1 MRPLSSDEVKQR
13 LTLILK
19 AVVDFC
25 EESNIRYYLA
35 WGTLIGAVRHKG
47 FIPWDDDIDI
57 WIPRPDYNR
66 FVREFQH
73 KTFVFRSMEKEEDW
87 PLCFGKVCD
96 ANYHA
101 LDEFG
106 HDYGLYVDIFPL
118 DGLPDDEG
126 LRNKHVATVRRKER
140 LWSSQILTRHQ
151 SLSTSYSISKNVS
164 ILGARFLHLFVSKQ
178 KVIKDLIREYQK
190 YTWGDSLYVIDYS
203 GKWVFKKSYFCPAR
217 VGVFESLRCSI
228 PNDTTSLLQ
237 LAYGDFMTLPPE
249 SERYNHGIT
258 AVPIGESEM

>member
-19 AVVDFC
+19 AVIDYC
-25 EESNIRYYLA
+25 EDNGINYYLA

-203 GKWVFKKSYFCPAR
+203 GKWVFKKSYFCPAKL
-217 VGVFESLRCSI
+217 GSFESLRCSI

-237 LAYGDFMTLPPE
+237 LAYGDFMTLPPV

-258 AVPIGESEM
+258 AVPKGEPEM